1 MSSWDRRPL
10 AAQSKAAATALR
22 TQVVD
27 VVGPFS
33 PFWRERLQTLGRTAA
48 SVATPDGLAQLPA
61 VGERDVCPDGDPAGA
76 AALVVQA
83 GERGWALHAEGP
95 VLRRGLVRRVLAPR
109 SYAAVVEGDTRP
121 TSFVWAGLAMRF
133 PVASTRR
140 DLDVVARCG
149 ARLWSVLGLTRAD
162 VVVSALPLLPS
173 AEAQALSLGALG
185 AGSPL
190 LAPGDDP
197 DAAAE
202 ALGLVPATVLAVR
215 TDVAADLLD
224 DLVEAGA
231 ELGAL
236 RTLLLVGAPD
246 DDERAHARDALQRAG
261 AADAAVLAVHVPDG
275 HRLPWGECRESG
287 GASGLH
293 TYPDLELLDV
303 VDPETGERGEGSGPR
318 ELVLTQLG
326 LRGTALLRWRT
337 ADVVDE
343 IALGACPGC
352 GRTVPRVVGTQRAAL
367 VPLLSL
373 RTGEQPVDLRAA
385 AGALEGRPDLD
396 DWRLVVR
403 PGPRDGRDQLL
414 VHVRPSGSASAREV
428 VKAVN
433 AAVRTAAGV
442 APTQVVVD
450 DELPTEGRALGARLL
465 LR

>member
-1 MSSWDRRPL
+1 MSSWDRRPP

-22 TQVVD
+22 AQVVD

-95 VLRRGLVRRVLAPR
+95 VLRRGLLRRVVAPR
-109 SYAAVVEGDTRP
+109 SYAAVVEADTRP

-215 TDVAADLLD
+215 TEVAADLLD

-231 ELGAL
+231 DLSAL

-246 DDERAHARDALQRAG
+246 DDERGLARDALRRAG

-303 VDPETGERGEGSGPR
+303 VDPETGERGEGTGPR

-343 IALGACPGC
+343 IARGACPGC

-428 VKAVN
+428 VKAVT